1 MENTLYMVVCAGLC
15 LWMAVGF
22 AAMETGFSR
31 AKNASN
37 TILRCI
43 AGLLIAIPVFWLVGS
58 RVAGMRQN
66 AALEVLPAALGCA
79 VVLCVFSGAVMERM
93 SFAAYCAVGVLMA
106 GGVYPLAVFLHGAVL
121 EKWGYHD
128 FSGMA
133 SLAMLGGLAALSG
146 AKAVGPRIGKYSGG
160 GVSRAMPGHNIPL
173 SLLGML
179 GLVACVFT
187 LAGATALRAGML
199 LENLFPLVEK
209 LLLSACVSGLAAMA
223 VSWARYRK
231 PDITMTAGAV
241 LAGMIASAAGCDE
254 VSMTGALLIAALAG
268 FVTVFSVENLDQVH
282 HVDDPAGVA
291 SVFTIGGVT
300 GLVGVGLFSVQRG
313 LFYGGGFSSLGV
325 QALGVAGAAI
335 AVPGSIGFIGWALK
349 KTIGLRLSPEQE
361 LEGLDLSEHGL
372 VSSYHDFSQ
381 NIDTTDWDDPYLSEK
396 NKPDR
401 DVEYRKPYVYP
412 EGANRMQG
420 GTLTKIE
427 IIARK
432 EKFEPLK
439 TALNDI
445 GITGMTVFPVSGCG
459 VQKGHNELYRGIPM
473 AVELKPKVRIE
484 VVVAKVPVADVVNT
498 ARHVLYTGHV
508 GDGKIFIHQLTD
520 VVRVRTGECGYDAM
534 QGASSE

>member
-209 LLLSACVSGLAAMA
+209 L
-223 VSWARYRK
+223 
-231 PDITMTAGAV
+231 
-241 LAGMIASAAGCDE
+241 
-254 VSMTGALLIAALAG
+254 GALPRKT
-268 FVTVFSVENLDQVH
+268 F
-282 HVDDPAGVA
+282 
-291 SVFTIGGVT
+291 
-300 GLVGVGLFSVQRG
+300 
-313 LFYGGGFSSLGV
+313 SLGE
-325 QALGVAGAAI
+325 AHEKRYYMEAR
-335 AVPGSIGFIGWALK
+335 
-349 KTIGLRLSPEQE
+349 RLS
-361 LEGLDLSEHGL
+361 
-372 VSSYHDFSQ
+372 
-381 NIDTTDWDDPYLSEK
+381 
-396 NKPDR
+396 R
-401 DVEYRKPYVYP
+401 
-412 EGANRMQG
+412 
-420 GTLTKIE
+420 
-427 IIARK
+427 
-432 EKFEPLK
+432 
-439 TALNDI
+439 
-445 GITGMTVFPVSGCG
+445 
-459 VQKGHNELYRGIPM
+459 
-473 AVELKPKVRIE
+473 
-484 VVVAKVPVADVVNT
+484 
-498 ARHVLYTGHV
+498 
-508 GDGKIFIHQLTD
+508 
-520 VVRVRTGECGYDAM
+520 
-534 QGASSE
+534 